1 MRVCADS
8 LEVMEVNQKLRHGRG
23 LTRVRKVRDLARIF
37 AAAVAVSMVI
47 AALMLMIYWIQS
59 VLELPKHLL
68 AAILIFLEVV

>member
-1 MRVCADS
+1 MRGP

-23 LTRVRKVRDLARIF
+23 LTRAGKVRDLARIF

-47 AALMLMIYWIQS
+47 AALILMIYWIQS